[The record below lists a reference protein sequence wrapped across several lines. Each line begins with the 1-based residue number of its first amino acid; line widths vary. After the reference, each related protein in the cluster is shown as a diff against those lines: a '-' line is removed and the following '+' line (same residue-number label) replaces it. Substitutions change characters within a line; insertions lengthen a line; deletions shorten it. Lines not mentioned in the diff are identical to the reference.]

1 MWALSLFIY
10 FHYRIIILKAHLTHK
25 RSLSFVHVVF
35 VEATYLRMN
44 FV

>member
-10 FHYRIIILKAHLTHK
+10 FRYSIIILKAYLTHR

-35 VEATYLRMN
+35 VQATSL
-44 FV
+44 